1 MCKRNHKP
9 VAKAMGWHRF
19 WFPLQISISVSVS
32 GCLKG
37 FRFQV
42 QGLFQIWA
50 PSLTHLLDTHL
61 NRVLHSISLYCMV
74 LNCIQLHCMVLH
86 GSPPSPTCW
95 TPTSSRLPWTE
106 ALQCLVSW
114 TEHKQ
119 SQVKR
124 TYLTPF
130 TVGQAPCMVRSSL
143 KSAGWKST
151 VGDTDDTDHD
161 TNDTE
166 DGDGDTCFHQSPGWT
181 KEVRSLACFTFVL
194 LFVLHLSLWLR
205 GKEHCHNIIDIVLC
219 IKLTWQIE
227 SQTNPNNKSDYEKS
241 KALP

>member
-1 MCKRNHKP
+1 MPDCNLFISSRRSVESSRVCDLYSGTLTACTDDNSRQKLFILFNTEMCKRNHKP

-50 PSLTHLLDTHL
+50 PSLTSLLDTHL

-95 TPTSSRLPWTE
+95 TPTSSRLSCTE
-106 ALQCLVSW
+106 ALQCLGSCTNALQYMVS
-114 TEHKQ
+114 
-119 SQVKR
+119 
-124 TYLTPF
+124 
-130 TVGQAPCMVRSSL
+130 
-143 KSAGWKST
+143 
-151 VGDTDDTDHD
+151 
-161 TNDTE
+161 
-166 DGDGDTCFHQSPGWT
+166 
-181 KEVRSLACFTFVL
+181 
-194 LFVLHLSLWLR
+194 
-205 GKEHCHNIIDIVLC
+205 
-219 IKLTWQIE
+219 
-227 SQTNPNNKSDYEKS
+227 
-241 KALP
+241 